1 MSLRAGTQRDISFQ
15 EYAANAAMMSATPW
29 HEECGAQSVERSNA
43 AANAAMMSAVEW
55 HEECEAQSVE
65 RSNAAANAAMMSAAE
80 WHEECEAIPQ
90 NVPHESRQ
98 RMEE

>member
-1 MSLRAGTQRDISFQ
+1 MSLRAGTQRDIAFQ
-15 EYAANAAMMSATPW
+15 EYAANAAMMSA
-29 HEECGAQSVERSNA
+29 A
-43 AANAAMMSAVEW
+43 EW

-65 RSNAAANAAMMSAAE
+65 RSNAAANAAMK
-80 WHEECEAIPQ
+80 CEAIPQ